1 MNIDQKIAASHT
13 VSSETHLKTIL
24 EKMMLLVISTSGAEK
39 VLFLLKE
46 DGDWYIEAVGSTG
59 SEEYDLLLHKPIDF
73 ANDHVMP
80 IPESIFNYCC
90 RTKESLVVG
99 NAMLDKRFAKDKLL
113 QAKGIKSLV
122 CIPVVTQG
130 NIKAMIY
137 LENNTMYDVFT
148 PDRMNVLKHV
158 STQFGILLENTL
170 LYEKLDKKI
179 KALKES
185 EERFRSIVE
194 NANEAIIVLQ
204 DYKMVYFNQKV
215 LEISGYSSEEM
226 PFLKFGEFIYPED
239 FELVKY
245 EYNARISGKK
255 PSNNYAIRIFTKEK
269 QIKNILVNSK
279 LVYWDSKPASLVMFS
294 DITVLKQAESDLR
307 ISEQRYELAVSGSEV
322 GIWDYNFISDKSYYS
337 DRFKELMGYDPQE
350 LENLTL
356 EEALSHLHPDF
367 PEKLHIALQDHLEG
381 KTPYYSIDYKVR
393 MKSGEYRWFH
403 ARGMAIWDENGQATE
418 IAGSFID
425 IHERKIGEE
434 KLKKSEMHFRHL
446 MESSP
451 LAIAINT
458 PDGKI
463 SKVNAAWKKLWGFNE
478 EETVQVVANYNF
490 LTDKQIENIGLKP
503 LVEKA
508 FKGES
513 VILPLIKY
521 QGNTTLDEIG
531 LEDIE
536 GPTRWVQVH
545 IYPVKDAEGEIEHV
559 VAINMDLTELVQ
571 AQQVAEVQRESL
583 ARIDRTS
590 IMGQLTGSIAHELNQ
605 PLTGI
610 LANAQAAEM
619 MLQSETLNSKQLSEI
634 LGDIVADT
642 KRAGAVI
649 RNLRDLYKGE
659 KSVFNDININSM
671 VEETVLLLHSEL
683 LKYDVKLKKIFAANI
698 PEFKGNKIQ
707 IQQVL
712 VNLIVNAIEAMNGYD
727 VKQHKISI
735 TTSYNT
741 REVKLYIDDKGPG
754 IDKDKINSI
763 FLPLATW
770 KSGGTGMGLAISNS
784 IIESHKGRMYAENLS
799 GGGARV
805 GFEIPIFNKN

>member
-46 DGDWYIEAVGSTG
+46 DGAWYIEAVGSTG

-73 ANDHVMP
+73 ANDHVVP

-185 EERFRSIVE
+185 EQRFRSIVE

-307 ISEQRYELAVSGSEV
+307 ISEERYELAVSGSEV
-322 GIWDYNFISDKSYYS
+322 GIWDYNFKTDKSYYS

-356 EEALSHLHPDF
+356 EEAMSHLHPDF

-381 KTPYYSIDYKVR
+381 NSPFYFIDYKVR
-393 MKSGEYRWFH
+393 MKSGEYRWFQ
-403 ARGMAIWDENGQATE
+403 ARGKVASGMIKASLSV
-418 IAGSFID
+418 IAGSFVD
-425 IHERKIGEE
+425 IHEQKIAEE
-434 KLKKSEMHFRHL
+434 KLKRSERHFRHL
-446 MESSP
+446 MESTP
-451 LAIAINT
+451 LAIAIFR
-458 PDGKI
+458 PDGNI
-463 SKVNAAWKKLWGFNE
+463 SQVNAAWKKLWGLSE
-478 EETVQVVANYNF
+478 QEAVQVMAEYNF
-490 LTDKQIENIGLKP
+490 ITDKQLEDLGLTP
-503 LVEKA
+503 LVKRA
-508 FKGES
+508 FEGES
-513 VILPLIKY
+513 IILPPITY
-521 QGNTTLDEIG
+521 QGSTTTDELG
-531 LEDIE
+531 LEEIE
-536 GPTRWVQVH
+536 SQSRTIQVH
-545 IYPVKDAEGEIEHV
+545 IIRSKIP
-559 VAINMDLTELVQ
+559 
-571 AQQVAEVQRESL
+571 
-583 ARIDRTS
+583 
-590 IMGQLTGSIAHELNQ
+590 MGI
-605 PLTGI
+605 
-610 LANAQAAEM
+610 
-619 MLQSETLNSKQLSEI
+619 
-634 LGDIVADT
+634 
-642 KRAGAVI
+642 
-649 RNLRDLYKGE
+649 
-659 KSVFNDININSM
+659 
-671 VEETVLLLHSEL
+671 
-683 LKYDVKLKKIFAANI
+683 
-698 PEFKGNKIQ
+698 
-707 IQQVL
+707 
-712 VNLIVNAIEAMNGYD
+712 
-727 VKQHKISI
+727 
-735 TTSYNT
+735 
-741 REVKLYIDDKGPG
+741 
-754 IDKDKINSI
+754 
-763 FLPLATW
+763 
-770 KSGGTGMGLAISNS
+770 
-784 IIESHKGRMYAENLS
+784 
-799 GGGARV
+799 
-805 GFEIPIFNKN
+805 